1 MFGFGSNSPFFH
13 DEYLFNDG
21 ERPRKKRK
29 QRDDD
34 AGLTERKRC
43 LDCGAIIEV
52 GRGDNI
58 VSCGRC
64 SGRFMVR
71 RER

>member
-21 ERPRKKRK
+21 ERPRKRRK

-34 AGLTERKRC
+34 AGSTERKRC
-43 LDCGAIIEV
+43 LDCGTTLEV
-52 GRGDNI
+52 GSGDTVVVCWKCN
-58 VSCGRC
+58 
-64 SGRFMVR
+64 GRFSVR
-71 RER
+71 RD

>member
-29 QRDDD
+29 QRDD
-34 AGLTERKRC
+34 AGSTERKRC
-43 LDCGAIIEV
+43 LDCGATIEV
-52 GRGDNI
+52 GSGDN
-58 VSCGRC
+58 VVTCWKC
-64 SGRFMVR
+64 NGRFMVLR
-71 RER
+71 GH